1 MSELRIMNN
10 IAFAL
15 LSLLSLLHASTSV
28 VITFKYN
35 DFHSS
40 HPGAGVAK
48 IKQHSEVQESRKWWG
63 GVGWCRAG
71 GGAA

>member
-1 MSELRIMNN
+1 MH
-10 IAFAL
+10 FAL
-15 LSLLSLLHASTSV
+15 LSLMHASTSV
-28 VITFKYN
+28 VITFKYA

-63 GVGWCRAG
+63 CRGGW

>member
-15 LSLLSLLHASTSV
+15 LSLMHASTSTSV

-48 IKQHSEVQESRKWWG
+48 IKPHSEVQESRKWWG
-63 GVGWCRAG
+63 RGVGG
-71 GGAA
+71 GVV

>member
-1 MSELRIMNN
+1 MH
-10 IAFAL
+10 FAL
-15 LSLLSLLHASTSV
+15 SSLMHASTSV

-63 GVGWCRAG
+63 RGVGGVEGG

>member
-10 IAFAL
+10 AFAL
-15 LSLLSLLHASTSV
+15 LSLMHASTFPSV

-48 IKQHSEVQESRKWWG
+48 IKPPSEVQESRKWWG
-63 GVGWCRAG
+63 CGVGG
-71 GGAA
+71 GVGAAISQ

>member
-1 MSELRIMNN
+1 MNN
-10 IAFAL
+10 AFAL
-15 LSLLSLLHASTSV
+15 LSLMHASTSV
-28 VITFKYN
+28 VITFKYT

-48 IKQHSEVQESRKWWG
+48 IKPHSEVQESRKWWG
-63 GVGWCRAG
+63 CGVGGG